1 LENRIDEALSTKFLD
16 ILTRLKPLMQE
27 LKEIMPQDMPDPDVD
42 FESQF
47 ENKEHAAQIKQFFE
61 SLE

>member
-1 LENRIDEALSTKFLD
+1 
-16 ILTRLKPLMQE
+16 MQE

>member
-1 LENRIDEALSTKFLD
+1 MESKIDEALSTKVID
-16 ILTRLKPLMQE
+16 ILTRLKPLLQE

-47 ENKEHAAQIKQFFE
+47 ENKEHAAQIKTFFE